1 MIFPDRPKRIDLT
14 RASTYETVD
23 TVDTVETPLRC
34 LAETVELNGV
44 SAANWRI
51 GAKDPAAIDPIDWFA
66 RDAWEFYLLC
76 VCMIAWCTYWL
87 GVHRGTW

>member
-23 TVDTVETPLRC
+23 TVETPLRC
-34 LAETVELNGV
+34 LTATVELNV
-44 SAANWRI
+44 
-51 GAKDPAAIDPIDWFA
+51 AKDPAAIDPIDWLA

-76 VCMIAWCTYWL
+76 MGITVWCAYWL
-87 GVHRGTW
+87 GVHKGAW

>member
-1 MIFPDRPKRIDLT
+1 MIFPDRPKRIDFT
-14 RASTYETVD
+14 RASTDE

-44 SAANWRI
+44 SAANWRM
-51 GAKDPAAIDPIDWFA
+51 GAKDPAAVSKIDWFA

-76 VCMIAWCTYWL
+76 VCMITWCTYWL